1 LRKEVGKMKK
11 NQLIEIAKKEA
22 EEYHTKYETSL
33 TLRGLFYI
41 LVSKN
46 IIPNTVSSYKRL
58 SAVLAEARYSGSFP
72 WYLLRDSTR
81 RFHYLETTTNYPTR
95 PLTAEEI
102 RKIIE
107 DYIRSYTNVSV
118 NPWDDQNCRI
128 IVVVEK
134 EALGDLVTH
143 FIEEIWKHGVYQL
156 RVIRGY
162 DSATDLHD
170 LANTISYIP
179 ENQTPVILQLGD
191 FDPSG
196 EDIVRDFRERLMMLS
211 HRKDIV
217 FEKVAVTIDQIVSLQ
232 LPCKPESIEEL
243 EKMRKDPRYTNYMRK
258 LKEEAEKNETIR
270 RLIEIYGSSEIRV
283 ELDALVALRADDF
296 KQILRKT
303 IEKYFDANIYNT
315 ITQKRIQELQKQA
328 ERIRKESLDNLRNL
342 SG

>member
-1 LRKEVGKMKK
+1 MTVKK
-11 NQLIEIAKKEA
+11 NQLIEIARQEA
-22 EEYHTKYETSL
+22 EDYYNKHGTSL

-46 IIPNTVSSYKRL
+46 VIPNTVNAYKRL
-58 SAVLAEARYSGSFP
+58 SAVLAEARYNGSFP

-81 RFHYLETTTNYPTR
+81 RFHYLETSTNYPTR

-102 RKIIE
+102 RRIIE

-118 NPWDDQNCRI
+118 NPWDDQNHRI

-134 EALGDLVTH
+134 EALGDLVTR
-143 FIEEIWKHGVYQL
+143 FIEEVWEHGVYQV

-170 LANTISYIP
+170 LANAISYIP
-179 ENQTPVILQLGD
+179 ENQTPVVLQLGD

-211 HRKDIV
+211 HRRDIV
-217 FEKVAVTIDQIVSLQ
+217 FEKVAVTIDQIASLQ
-232 LPCKPESIEEL
+232 LPCRPESVEEL
-243 EKMRKDPRYTNYMRK
+243 EKMRRDPRYENYMRR
-258 LKEEAEKNETIR
+258 LREEAERNETVR

-296 KQILRKT
+296 KQILRRA
-303 IEKYFDANIYNT
+303 IEKYFDANIYST
-315 ITQKRIQELQKQA
+315 VTQRRIQELREQA
-328 ERIRKESLDNLRNL
+328 ERVRRESLDNLRSL
-342 SG
+342 GG

>member
-1 LRKEVGKMKK
+1 MTVKK
-11 NQLIEIAKKEA
+11 NQLIEIAKQEA
-22 EEYHTKYETSL
+22 EDYYNKHGTSL

-46 IIPNTVSSYKRL
+46 VIPNTVNAYKRL
-58 SAVLAEARYSGSFP
+58 SAVLAEARYNGSFP

-102 RKIIE
+102 RRIIE

-118 NPWDDQNCRI
+118 NPWDDQNHRI

-134 EALGDLVTH
+134 EALGDLVTR
-143 FIEEIWKHGVYQL
+143 FIEEVWEHGVYQV

-170 LANTISYIP
+170 LANAIGYIP
-179 ENQTPVILQLGD
+179 ENQTPVVLQLGD

-211 HRKDIV
+211 HRRDIV
-217 FEKVAVTIDQIVSLQ
+217 FEKVAVTIDQIASLQ
-232 LPCKPESIEEL
+232 LPCRPESVEEL
-243 EKMRKDPRYTNYMRK
+243 EKMRRDPRYENYMRR
-258 LKEEAEKNETIR
+258 LREEAERNETVR

-296 KQILRKT
+296 KQILRRA
-303 IEKYFDANIYNT
+303 IEKYFDANIYST
-315 ITQKRIQELQKQA
+315 VTQRRIQELREQA
-328 ERIRKESLDNLRNL
+328 ERVRRESLDNLRSL
-342 SG
+342 GS

>member
-1 LRKEVGKMKK
+1 MTIKK
-11 NQLIEIAKKEA
+11 NQLIEIARQEA
-22 EEYHTKYETSL
+22 EDYYNKHGTSL

-46 IIPNTVSSYKRL
+46 VIPNTVNSYKRL
-58 SAVLAEARYSGSFP
+58 SAVLAEARYNGSFP

-81 RFHYLETTTNYPTR
+81 RFHYLETSTNYPSR

-134 EALGDLVTH
+134 EALGDLVTR
-143 FIEEIWKHGVYQL
+143 FIEEVWEHGVYQV

-170 LANTISYIP
+170 LANAISYIP
-179 ENQTPVILQLGD
+179 ENQTPVVLQLGD

-211 HRKDIV
+211 HRRDII
-217 FEKVAVTIDQIVSLQ
+217 FEKVAVTVDQIASLQ
-232 LPCKPESIEEL
+232 LPCRPESAEEL
-243 EKMRKDPRYTNYMRK
+243 EKMRRDPRYENYMRR
-258 LKEEAEKNETIR
+258 LREEAERNETVR

-296 KQILRKT
+296 KQILRRA

-315 ITQKRIQELQKQA
+315 VTQRRIQELREQA
-328 ERIRKESLDNLRNL
+328 ERVRRESLENLRNL
-342 SG
+342 GN